1 MTYRVEVSAPT
12 INELAGKL
20 AALASQLKGLP
31 STFDVLRVEASEINS
46 PAPEFKP
53 SLYQAVMEADKVEA
67 EEAAAISPEAS
78 HRVYDYKTEVAPL
91 VLKMVAA
98 KSRDDVRELLATF
111 GVKSAS
117 ELEASR
123 YGELVDAVN
132 KAMGN

>member
-31 STFDVLRVEASEINS
+31 STFDVLRVEASEINLPA
-46 PAPEFKP
+46 PAPEVKAEPTPEPAPKP
-53 SLYQAVMEADKVEA
+53 EPDA
-67 EEAAAISPEAS
+67 
-78 HRVYDYKTEVAPL
+78 RVYDYKPEVAPL

-117 ELEASR
+117 ELYPSR

>member
-31 STFDVLRVEASEINS
+31 STFDVLRVEASEINLPA
-46 PAPEFKP
+46 PAPEVKAEPTPEPAPEPKP
-53 SLYQAVMEADKVEA
+53 EPAPK
-67 EEAAAISPEAS
+67 PEPDA
-78 HRVYDYKTEVAPL
+78 RVFDYKTEVAPL

-98 KSRDDVRELLATF
+98 KSRDDVRELLAKF

>member
-31 STFDVLRVEASEINS
+31 STFDVLRVEASEINLPA
-46 PAPEFKP
+46 PAPEVKAEPTPEPAPKP
-53 SLYQAVMEADKVEA
+53 EPDA
-67 EEAAAISPEAS
+67 
-78 HRVYDYKTEVAPL
+78 RVFDYKTEVAPL

-98 KSRDDVRELLATF
+98 KSRDAVRDLLATF